1 MNVGG
6 ELIYAIGDIHGC
18 YEPLRELLAKIA
30 ADCSARANGRRPVL
44 IFLGDYVDRGPASHK
59 VLEALVWL
67 QRRPDMEVH
76 LLKGNHEQALLAF
89 LEAPEGGEPWLRYG
103 GTQTLTSYGVLA
115 PTAEGGPEA
124 YARARDELLDAMPAS
139 HLRLLQ
145 TLELMV
151 SAGDYAFVHAGVRP
165 GAPLAAQVEDDLL
178 WIRQAFLES
187 PGPFEKVV
195 VHGHT
200 WIDARPQ
207 MLEHRIGIDTGAYA
221 TGVLT
226 ALRLDDGARAV
237 LQVGLAADATL
248 PA

>member
-1 MNVGG
+1 MSVGG
-6 ELIYAIGDIHGC
+6 DLIYAIGDIHGS
-18 YEPLRELLAKIA
+18 YTPLRELLARISE
-30 ADCSARANGRRPVL
+30 DCAERARSRRPVL

-67 QRRPDMEVH
+67 RRRPDFEVH

-89 LEAPEGGEPWLRYG
+89 LEAPEAGEPWLRYG
-103 GTQTLTSYGVLA
+103 GAQTLAAYGVPA
-115 PTAEGGPEA
+115 PGKEADPEA
-124 YARARDELLDAMPAS
+124 YVRARDELLDAMPAS

-145 TLELMV
+145 TLELMAT
-151 SAGDYAFVHAGVRP
+151 AGDYVFVHAGVRP
-165 GAPLAAQVEDDLL
+165 DRPLAAQKEDDLL
-178 WIRQAFLES
+178 WIRQTFLEA

-226 ALRLDDGARAV
+226 ALRLDDEGRAV
-237 LQVGLAADATL
+237 LQAGAAADAL